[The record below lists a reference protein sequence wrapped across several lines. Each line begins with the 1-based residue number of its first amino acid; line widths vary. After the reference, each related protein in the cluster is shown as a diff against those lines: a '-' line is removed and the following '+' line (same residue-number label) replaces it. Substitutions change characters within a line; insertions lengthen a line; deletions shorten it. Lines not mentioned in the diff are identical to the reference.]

1 MGNLTPFLLI
11 RDSAQF
17 GARRLTGDHGGWG
30 NPTPLCDRAE
40 AVEDPAHHRHRHAVA
55 DGAVAGPVRCR
66 LAAVV
71 DQGPIVSDEAT
82 VCRLDASSHRWW
94 TRCAGFPPPRARP
107 SVLFQDQVRRCADG
121 EELDHSGGQLGVSE
135 DEFDHPASW
144 SGWCP
149 LGASETRSIA

>member
-55 DGAVAGPVRCR
+55 DGAVAGGPS
-66 LAAVV
+66 AAGLPRWSIRV
-71 DQGPIVSDEAT
+71 Q
-82 VCRLDASSHRWW
+82 SSV
-94 TRCAGFPPPRARP
+94 TKRP
-107 SVLFQDQVRRCADG
+107 SVVSMLHLIAGGHGALGSRRHARGRRCCFKIKFAAAQTARN
-121 EELDHSGGQLGVSE
+121 STT
-135 DEFDHPASW
+135 AAANW
-144 SGWCP
+144 
-149 LGASETRSIA
+149 A